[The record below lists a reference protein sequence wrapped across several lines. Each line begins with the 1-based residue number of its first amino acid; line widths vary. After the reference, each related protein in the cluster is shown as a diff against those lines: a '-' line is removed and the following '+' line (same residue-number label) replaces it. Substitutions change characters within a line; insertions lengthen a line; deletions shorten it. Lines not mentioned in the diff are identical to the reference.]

1 MTEVPDGVAT
11 VVTTTPTAA
20 VVRRHDGAPATL
32 RPDGVALEECEPVAR
47 ALAPLRAPS
56 GDDSVPA
63 TVSLRSVLATP
74 ALLDDDAAVLARWA
88 GSRTRPGSLRAP
100 IGATGG
106 GVVDIDLCSDGPHGL
121 VAGTTGSGKSELLRT
136 LVVSLALHHPP
147 DRLTFLL
154 VDYKGGAAF
163 RGISELPP
171 VVGLVT
177 DLGPAEARRALV
189 SLRAEVRRRERVVAS
204 AGVTDMV
211 DVPGPDASPA
221 LLVVVDEFATLAAE
235 LPDLLDGL
243 LDVAQ
248 RGRSLGVHLLL
259 ATQRPGGVVTDA
271 IRANLSLRLALRV
284 ADEEDSR
291 DVIDGV
297 DAAHLPAEH
306 PGRAV
311 LRLGPGRRSTLQ
323 VASTT
328 GAATPER
335 RVVVHDLH
343 PGPTAAVASTR
354 PGTGPT
360 GPPPRRNPGEPLLDD
375 RGWNRCPSTSSGQ
388 RWSGHHAP
396 EPW

>member
-1 MTEVPDGVAT
+1 
-11 VVTTTPTAA
+11 
-20 VVRRHDGAPATL
+20 
-32 RPDGVALEECEPVAR
+32 
-47 ALAPLRAPS
+47 
-56 GDDSVPA
+56 
-63 TVSLRSVLATP
+63 
-74 ALLDDDAAVLARWA
+74 
-88 GSRTRPGSLRAP
+88 
-100 IGATGG
+100 
-106 GVVDIDLCSDGPHGL
+106 
-121 VAGTTGSGKSELLRT
+121 AGTTGSGKSELLRT

-163 RGISELPP
+163 RGISELPH

-221 LLVVVDEFATLAAE
+221 LLVAVDEFATLAAE
-235 LPDLLDGL
+235 LPDLRDGL

-259 ATQRPGGVVTDA
+259 ATQRAGGVVTDA

-328 GAATPER
+328 GAATLDQ
-335 RVVVHDLH
+335 RVVV
-343 PGPTAAVASTR
+343 
-354 PGTGPT
+354 
-360 GPPPRRNPGEPLLDD
+360 
-375 RGWNRCPSTSSGQ
+375 
-388 RWSGHHAP
+388 
-396 EPW
+396 